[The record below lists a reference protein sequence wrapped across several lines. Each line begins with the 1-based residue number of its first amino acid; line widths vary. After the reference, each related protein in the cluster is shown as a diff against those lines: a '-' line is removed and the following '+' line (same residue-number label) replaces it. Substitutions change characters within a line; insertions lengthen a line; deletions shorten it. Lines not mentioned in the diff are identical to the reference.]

1 MRGVYV
7 VLCKLNLTLLID
19 LFCLDVHIFGSG
31 HRKQAPSFSF
41 FLFQFLSSLK
51 QCIQTGFATMIL
63 KAAFLS
69 NTNMFYKPKAKKQ
82 KTKCETRRERKLRL
96 KTRSCKSFKLL
107 LVLCPQFLLPNPSS
121 HWLQSTLFLAP
132 ACWTCGN
139 LSPSSLVE
147 V

>member
-82 KTKCETRRERKLRL
+82 KQNVKQEEKESWDWKLVPAKVLNCCWCCAHNFCFQIHPHIDSRAL
-96 KTRSCKSFKLL
+96 SF
-107 LVLCPQFLLPNPSS
+107 
-121 HWLQSTLFLAP
+121 
-132 ACWTCGN
+132 
-139 LSPSSLVE
+139 
-147 V
+147 